1 MTPEDMEKLPKP
13 LERLMADL
21 EMNIMAE
28 VVDRIKDIKKIT
40 PTINYLLDR
49 VYDIGVGKQHIKDVI
64 DDALADVNES
74 IDKVYKEALQLDYA
88 RNSDIYKSVG
98 KDMKPYSE
106 NKWLQQLSNTIKEHT
121 KGSIENITKTTGFN
135 IIRNGQKM
143 FAPLEKYLTE
153 SLDRAMMNVTTGSKT
168 YTEVINETV
177 DEMTKSGLRTVDYA
191 SGRKDRI
198 DVAVRRAILTGVSQ
212 LTSSITEQNMKE
224 LGTDYAEV
232 DWHLG
237 ARNTGIGFENHQS
250 WQGKVYSKSQL
261 KTICGF
267 GDMLGLHGINCRHII
282 FPFIPGISKR
292 KYTDEWLE
300 EQNRKENEKKDY
312 KGKEFDTYEA
322 SQRQR
327 LLERTIKK
335 YKQDI
340 KLLERAEA
348 DKDIITLKRAKL
360 KAVEREYVDF
370 SKAMGLK
377 QQGERLKVGV
387 GNNSERG
394 ISSKKGAA
402 GDSSKVDLK
411 YINSKQYKAKFKT
424 ITDNQDVN
432 ESIYQRAKAMLIHR
446 NGTRLEDMYLLDKSK
461 GEIVGSQTS
470 SSSDYEVE
478 YNKSLLNAV
487 SKSQPYSL
495 ISIHNHPTNIP
506 PSGADFASAGFRR
519 YKMGVIACHNGDIY
533 TYEVGNKPFSGRLFD
548 DTVEKYM
555 KMGYT
560 NGVEANIKALEQF
573 EIDYGIKWRKL

>member
-1 MTPEDMEKLPKP
+1 M
-13 LERLMADL
+13 
-21 EMNIMAE
+21 
-28 VVDRIKDIKKIT
+28 
-40 PTINYLLDR
+40 
-49 VYDIGVGKQHIKDVI
+49 YDIGVGKKHINDVI
-64 DDALADVNES
+64 DDALTDVNES

-88 RNSDIYKSVG
+88 RNNDIYKSVG

-106 NKWLQQLSNTIKEHT
+106 NKWLQQLSNAIKEHT

-135 IIRNGQKM
+135 ITRNGQKI

-168 YTEVINETV
+168 YTEAINETV

-292 KYTDEWLE
+292 KYTDEWLD

-322 SQRQR
+322 SS
-327 LLERTIKK
+327 
-335 YKQDI
+335 
-340 KLLERAEA
+340 
-348 DKDIITLKRAKL
+348 
-360 KAVEREYVDF
+360 VD
-370 SKAMGLK
+370 
-377 QQGERLKVGV
+377 R
-387 GNNSERG
+387 
-394 ISSKKGAA
+394 
-402 GDSSKVDLK
+402 
-411 YINSKQYKAKFKT
+411 
-424 ITDNQDVN
+424 
-432 ESIYQRAKAMLIHR
+432 
-446 NGTRLEDMYLLDKSK
+446 KS
-461 GEIVGSQTS
+461 V
-470 SSSDYEVE
+470 V
-478 YNKSLLNAV
+478 
-487 SKSQPYSL
+487 
-495 ISIHNHPTNIP
+495 
-506 PSGADFASAGFRR
+506 
-519 YKMGVIACHNGDIY
+519 
-533 TYEVGNKPFSGRLFD
+533 
-548 DTVEKYM
+548 
-555 KMGYT
+555 
-560 NGVEANIKALEQF
+560 
-573 EIDYGIKWRKL
+573 

>member
-13 LERLMADL
+13 LERLMSDL

-28 VVDRIKDIKKIT
+28 IVDRIKDTKKIT
-40 PTINYLLDR
+40 PAINYLVGR
-49 VYDIGVGKQHIKDVI
+49 VYDIGVDKQRIKDVI
-64 DDALADVNES
+64 DDALIDVNES
-74 IDKVYKEALQLDYA
+74 VDKIYREALRLDYA
-88 RNSDIYKSVG
+88 RNNDIYKSVG
-98 KDMKPYSE
+98 KDIKPYSE
-106 NKWLQQLSNTIKEHT
+106 NKWLQQLSNTIRGHT

-135 IIRNGQKM
+135 IIRNGQKI
-143 FAPLEKYLTE
+143 FAPLERYLTE
-153 SLDRAMMNVTTGSKT
+153 SLDKAMMNVTIGSKT
-168 YTEVINETV
+168 YTEAINETV

-191 SGRKDRI
+191 SGRRDRI

-224 LGTDYAEV
+224 LDTDYAEV

-327 LLERTIKK
+327 LLERTIRK

-377 QQGERLKVGV
+377 QQGERLRVSNVYNSSEKSPLNTNIKYKDVTSEWKKVKENEAKDVKDLAEWKHNGEV
-387 GNNSERG
+387 YKVDGKHVVLDYKKEEFNIAKIIAEKYGKEVFMVPRVNEPAG
-394 ISSKKGAA
+394 ISTPDYRINGENY
-402 GDSSKVDLK
+402 DLK
-411 YINSKQYKAKFKT
+411 TISKDATNNTIFNRIQKAKKQSNNFILDLSNCT
-424 ITDNQDVN
+424 LDD
-432 ESIYQRAKAMLIHR
+432 SIIQ
-446 NGTRLEDMYLLDKSK
+446 
-461 GEIVGSQTS
+461 SQI
-470 SSSDYEVE
+470 E
-478 YNKSLLNAV
+478 K
-487 SKSQPYSL
+487 
-495 ISIHNHPTNIP
+495 
-506 PSGADFASAGFRR
+506 
-519 YKMGVIACHNGDIY
+519 IY
-533 TYEVGNKPFSGRLFD
+533 TSIGTKHANKVVLIKDSD
-548 DTVEKYM
+548 V
-555 KMGYT
+555 
-560 NGVEANIKALEQF
+560 IKAF
-573 EIDYGIKWRKL
+573 IKN

>member
-13 LERLMADL
+13 LERLMSDL

-28 VVDRIKDIKKIT
+28 IVDRIKDTKKIT
-40 PTINYLLDR
+40 PAINYLVGR
-49 VYDIGVGKQHIKDVI
+49 VYDIGVDKQRIKDVI
-64 DDALADVNES
+64 DDALIDVNES
-74 IDKVYKEALQLDYA
+74 VDKIYREALRLDYA
-88 RNSDIYKSVG
+88 RNNDIYKSVG
-98 KDMKPYSE
+98 KDIKPYSE
-106 NKWLQQLSNTIKEHT
+106 NKWLQQLSNTIRGHT

-135 IIRNGQKM
+135 IIRNGQKI
-143 FAPLEKYLTE
+143 FAPLERYLTE
-153 SLDRAMMNVTTGSKT
+153 SLDKAMMNVTIGSKT
-168 YTEVINETV
+168 YTEAINETV

-191 SGRKDRI
+191 SGRRDRI

-224 LGTDYAEV
+224 LDTDYAEV

-327 LLERTIKK
+327 LLERTIRK

-348 DKDIITLKRAKL
+348 DKNIITLKRAKL

-377 QQGERLKVGV
+377 QQGERLRVSNVYNSSEKSPLNTNIKYKDVTSEWKKVKENEAKDVKDLAEWKHNGEV
-387 GNNSERG
+387 YKVDGKHVVLDYKKEEFNIAKIIAEKYGKEVFMVPRVNEPAG
-394 ISSKKGAA
+394 ISTPDYRINGENY
-402 GDSSKVDLK
+402 DLK
-411 YINSKQYKAKFKT
+411 TISKDATNNTIFNRIQKAKKQSNNFILDLSNCT
-424 ITDNQDVN
+424 LDD
-432 ESIYQRAKAMLIHR
+432 SIIQ
-446 NGTRLEDMYLLDKSK
+446 
-461 GEIVGSQTS
+461 SQI
-470 SSSDYEVE
+470 E
-478 YNKSLLNAV
+478 K
-487 SKSQPYSL
+487 
-495 ISIHNHPTNIP
+495 
-506 PSGADFASAGFRR
+506 
-519 YKMGVIACHNGDIY
+519 IY
-533 TYEVGNKPFSGRLFD
+533 TSIGTKHANKVVLIKDSD
-548 DTVEKYM
+548 V
-555 KMGYT
+555 
-560 NGVEANIKALEQF
+560 IKAF
-573 EIDYGIKWRKL
+573 IKN

>member
-28 VVDRIKDIKKIT
+28 VVDRIKDTKKIT

-49 VYDIGVGKQHIKDVI
+49 VYDIGVGKKYINDVI
-64 DDALADVNES
+64 DDALTDVNES

-88 RNSDIYKSVG
+88 RNNDIYKSVG
-98 KDMKPYSE
+98 MGMKPYSE
-106 NKWLQQLSNTIKEHT
+106 NKWLQQLSNTIKKHT
-121 KGSIENITKTTGFN
+121 KDSVENITKTTGFN
-135 IIRNGQKM
+135 ITRNGQKI

-153 SLDRAMMNVTTGSKT
+153 SLDKAMMNVTTGSKI

-198 DVAVRRAILTGVSQ
+198 DVAVRRAVLTGVSQ
-212 LTSSITEQNMKE
+212 LTSSITERNMKE

-327 LLERTIKK
+327 LLERTIRK

-360 KAVEREYVDF
+360 KAVEKEYVDF

-377 QQGERLKVGV
+377 QQGERLRVSNVYNYKGFKFPEVKLGTGTSDSNNDNGSV
-387 GNNSERG
+387 LPPEKIGTIDPANTGKAIEYYNDKIRNSDIENAIIIDRYGNVYYTKGDEDSVIFGG
-394 ISSKKGAA
+394 IDLTGA
-402 GDSSKVDLK
+402 
-411 YINSKQYKAKFKT
+411 T
-424 ITDNQDVN
+424 ITHNHPESNGIVSFGEDDFVFIRDNPGIKELFAVN
-432 ESIYQRAKAMLIHR
+432 PEYTYSVKVISDMSKLFYSEYNRKAMLEAEFTPDFDIQHKVF
-446 NGTRLEDMYLLDKSK
+446 EILDREGKVK
-461 GEIVGSQTS
+461 
-470 SSSDYEVE
+470 Y
-478 YNKSLLNAV
+478 A
-487 SKSQPYSL
+487 
-495 ISIHNHPTNIP
+495 
-506 PSGADFASAGFRR
+506 R
-519 YKMGVIACHNGDIY
+519 
-533 TYEVGNKPFSGRLFD
+533 
-548 DTVEKYM
+548 EKY
-555 KMGYT
+555 
-560 NGVEANIKALEQF
+560 NP
-573 EIDYGIKWRKL
+573 

>member
-13 LERLMADL
+13 LERLMSDL

-28 VVDRIKDIKKIT
+28 IVDRIKDTKKIT
-40 PTINYLLDR
+40 PAINYLVGR
-49 VYDIGVGKQHIKDVI
+49 VYDIGVDKQRIKDVI
-64 DDALADVNES
+64 DDALIDVNES
-74 IDKVYKEALQLDYA
+74 VDKVYREALRLDYA
-88 RNSDIYKSVG
+88 RNNDIYKSVG
-98 KDMKPYSE
+98 KDIKPYSE
-106 NKWLQQLSNTIKEHT
+106 NKWLQQLSNTIRGHT

-135 IIRNGQKM
+135 IIRNGQKI
-143 FAPLEKYLTE
+143 FAPLERYLTE
-153 SLDRAMMNVTTGSKT
+153 SLDKAMMNVTIGSKT
-168 YTEVINETV
+168 YTEAINETV

-191 SGRKDRI
+191 SGRRDRI

-224 LGTDYAEV
+224 LDTDYAEV

-327 LLERTIKK
+327 LLERTIRK

-377 QQGERLKVGV
+377 QQGERLRVSNVYNSSEKSPLNTNIKYKDVTSEWKKVKENEAKDVKDLAEWKHNGEV
-387 GNNSERG
+387 YKVDGKHVVLDYKKEEFNIAKIIAEKYGKEVFMVPRVNEPAG
-394 ISSKKGAA
+394 ISTPDYRINGENY
-402 GDSSKVDLK
+402 DLK
-411 YINSKQYKAKFKT
+411 TISKDATKNT
-424 ITDNQDVN
+424 
-432 ESIYQRAKAMLIHR
+432 
-446 NGTRLEDMYLLDKSK
+446 KS
-461 GEIVGSQTS
+461 
-470 SSSDYEVE
+470 
-478 YNKSLLNAV
+478 
-487 SKSQPYSL
+487 
-495 ISIHNHPTNIP
+495 
-506 PSGADFASAGFRR
+506 
-519 YKMGVIACHNGDIY
+519 
-533 TYEVGNKPFSGRLFD
+533 
-548 DTVEKYM
+548 
-555 KMGYT
+555 
-560 NGVEANIKALEQF
+560 
-573 EIDYGIKWRKL
+573 

>member
-28 VVDRIKDIKKIT
+28 VVDRIKDTKKIT

-49 VYDIGVGKQHIKDVI
+49 MYDIGVGKKHINDVI
-64 DDALADVNES
+64 DDALTDVNES
-74 IDKVYKEALQLDYA
+74 IDKVYKEALKLDYA
-88 RNSDIYKSVG
+88 RNNDIYKSVG

-135 IIRNGQKM
+135 ITRNGQKI

-153 SLDRAMMNVTTGSKT
+153 SLDKAMMNVTTGSKT

-300 EQNRKENEKKDY
+300 EQNRKENEKKNY

-327 LLERTIKK
+327 LLERTIRK

-370 SKAMGLK
+370 SKAIGLK
-377 QQGERLKVGV
+377 QQGERLRVSNV
-387 GNNSERG
+387 YNSSEK
-394 ISSKKGAA
+394 SSLNTNIKYKDVTSEWKEVDENGSKEVKDLFEWKHN
-402 GDSSKVDLK
+402 GEVYKVDGKHVVLDYDGHEKEVAEIIAKKYGREVLMVPRILNPTGIRTPDYKINQVSYDLK
-411 YINSKQYKAKFKT
+411 TPEGKGKNTIYDAIKGSKYQANSVIICMDKT
-424 ITDNQDVN
+424 PLQ
-432 ESIYQRAKAMLIHR
+432 
-446 NGTRLEDMYLLDKSK
+446 
-461 GEIVGSQTS
+461 IV
-470 SSSDYEVE
+470 EVE
-478 YNKSLLNAV
+478 RQIEGAYE
-487 SKSQPYSL
+487 SKR
-495 ISIHNHPTNIP
+495 T
-506 PSGADFASAGFRR
+506 DFIDEVVMLKGSKILKV
-519 YKMGVIACHNGDIY
+519 YK
-533 TYEVGNKPFSGRLFD
+533 
-548 DTVEKYM
+548 
-555 KMGYT
+555 
-560 NGVEANIKALEQF
+560 
-573 EIDYGIKWRKL
+573 RKN

>member
-13 LERLMADL
+13 LERLMSDL

-28 VVDRIKDIKKIT
+28 IVDRIKDTKKIT
-40 PTINYLLDR
+40 PAINYLVSR
-49 VYDIGVGKQHIKDVI
+49 VYDIGVDKQRIKDVI
-64 DDALADVNES
+64 DDALIDVNES
-74 IDKVYKEALQLDYA
+74 VDKVYREALRLDYA
-88 RNSDIYKSVG
+88 RNNDIYKSVG
-98 KDMKPYSE
+98 KDIKPYSE
-106 NKWLQQLSNTIKEHT
+106 NKWLQQLSNTIRGHT

-135 IIRNGQKM
+135 IIRNGQKI
-143 FAPLEKYLTE
+143 FAPLERYLTE
-153 SLDRAMMNVTTGSKT
+153 SLDKAMMNVTIGSKT
-168 YTEVINETV
+168 YTEAINETV

-191 SGRKDRI
+191 SGRRDRI

-224 LGTDYAEV
+224 LDTDYAEV

-327 LLERTIKK
+327 LLERTIRK

-377 QQGERLKVGV
+377 QQGERLRVSNVYNSSEKSPLNTNIKYKDVTSEWKKVKENEVKDVKDLAEWKHNGEV
-387 GNNSERG
+387 YKVDGKHVVLDYKKEEFNIAKIIAEKYGKEVFMVPRVNEPAG
-394 ISSKKGAA
+394 ISTPDYRINGENY
-402 GDSSKVDLK
+402 DLK
-411 YINSKQYKAKFKT
+411 TISKDATNNTVFNRIQKAKKQSNNFILDLSNCT
-424 ITDNQDVN
+424 LDD
-432 ESIYQRAKAMLIHR
+432 SIIQ
-446 NGTRLEDMYLLDKSK
+446 
-461 GEIVGSQTS
+461 SQI
-470 SSSDYEVE
+470 E
-478 YNKSLLNAV
+478 K
-487 SKSQPYSL
+487 
-495 ISIHNHPTNIP
+495 
-506 PSGADFASAGFRR
+506 
-519 YKMGVIACHNGDIY
+519 IY
-533 TYEVGNKPFSGRLFD
+533 TSIGTKHANKVVLIKDSD
-548 DTVEKYM
+548 V
-555 KMGYT
+555 
-560 NGVEANIKALEQF
+560 IKAF
-573 EIDYGIKWRKL
+573 IKK

>member
-88 RNSDIYKSVG
+88 RNNDIYKSVG

-135 IIRNGQKM
+135 VTRNGQKM

-153 SLDRAMMNVTTGSKT
+153 SLDKAMMNVTTGSKT

-432 ESIYQRAKAMLIHR
+432 ESIYQRAKAMLSHR

>member
-13 LERLMADL
+13 LERLMSDL

-28 VVDRIKDIKKIT
+28 IVGRIKDIKKIT
-40 PTINYLLDR
+40 PTINYLASR
-49 VYDIGVGKQHIKDVI
+49 VYDIGVDKRHIKDVI
-64 DDALADVNES
+64 DDALVDVNES
-74 IDKVYKEALQLDYA
+74 IDKIYKEALQLDYV
-88 RNSDIYKSVG
+88 RNKNIYNSVG
-98 KDMKPYSE
+98 KNIKPYSE
-106 NKWLQQLSNTIKEHT
+106 NKWLQQLSNTIKKHT

-135 IIRNGQKM
+135 ITRNGQKI
-143 FAPLEKYLTE
+143 FAPLEKYLTG
-153 SLDRAMMNVTTGSKT
+153 SLDKAMMEVTTGSKT
-168 YTEVINETV
+168 YTEAINETV
-177 DEMTKSGLRTVDYA
+177 DEMTKSGLRIVDYA

-212 LTSSITEQNMKE
+212 LTSSITEKNMKE

-327 LLERTIKK
+327 LLERTIRK

-377 QQGERLKVGV
+377 QQGERLRVSNVYSSSEKSPLNTNIKYKDVTSEWKKVNKNEAKDVKDLTEWKHNGKLYKV
-387 GNNSERG
+387 DGKHVVLDYKKEEFNIAKIIAEKYGKEVFMVPRVNEPAG
-394 ISSKKGAA
+394 ISTPDYRINGENY
-402 GDSSKVDLK
+402 DLK
-411 YINSKQYKAKFKT
+411 TISKDATNNTIFNRIQKAKKQSNNFILDLSNCT
-424 ITDNQDVN
+424 LDD
-432 ESIYQRAKAMLIHR
+432 SIIQ
-446 NGTRLEDMYLLDKSK
+446 
-461 GEIVGSQTS
+461 SQI
-470 SSSDYEVE
+470 E
-478 YNKSLLNAV
+478 K
-487 SKSQPYSL
+487 
-495 ISIHNHPTNIP
+495 
-506 PSGADFASAGFRR
+506 
-519 YKMGVIACHNGDIY
+519 IY
-533 TYEVGNKPFSGRLFD
+533 TSIGTKHANKVVLIKDSD
-548 DTVEKYM
+548 V
-555 KMGYT
+555 
-560 NGVEANIKALEQF
+560 IKAF
-573 EIDYGIKWRKL
+573 IKK